1 MIKWGGFQFSMFFFQ
16 KESQIPLYR
25 QLYEQMRDQITEG
38 IWKKN
43 QKLPPTRNLAAEY
56 HISRNTVIQ
65 AYEQLEVEGYVR
77 AVTGSGYFVEDL
89 QMLQRY
95 SRQSNPKK
103 PADQKEKQSLK
114 QQYDFYYG
122 NLDYSCY
129 RSKAWRRCLMDTY
142 ETLAMQKTADLG
154 ETQGSKKLRRELG
167 KYLSISRGVRCSEEQ
182 IILTGGHKQSVDL
195 VARMFAGKEWKF
207 AMEDPGYDRTRLVM
221 QQNGFPI
228 LPVPLEQDGI
238 SISRVEKLSHTLLC
252 VTPSHQFPMG
262 AVLPAAKR
270 YALLQWAAERES
282 YLMEDDYDSELRY
295 HSLPIPSL
303 QSMDHEDR
311 TIYMGTFSKS
321 LSPDLRVAYLVLPKK
336 LLPEYQA
343 VCSCRKCSVP
353 TLIQNTLVSFMES
366 GEYQKHI
373 NIMRTYYQKKHD
385 RIVQYF
391 KKNLAE
397 KAILHGE
404 NAGLHFVLEL
414 TKKVDPQKFQEI
426 LEEKRVRIYP
436 MQRFWMNPEDCPQ
449 QMYLIGFGALTMEEL
464 PTALERLRESIE
476 SE

>member
-1 MIKWGGFQFSMFFFQ
+1 MFLFQ

-25 QLYEQMRDQITEG
+25 QLYEQMRGQITEG
-38 IWKKN
+38 MWKKDE
-43 QKLPPTRNLAAEY
+43 KLPPTRNLAAEY

-65 AYEQLEVEGYVR
+65 AYQQLEVEGYVR
-77 AVTGSGYFVEDL
+77 AVTGSGYFVENL
-89 QMLQRY
+89 QLLKGCRTD
-95 SRQSNPKK
+95 NPKK
-103 PADQKEKQSLK
+103 QSAQKEKYNAE

-129 RSKAWRRCLMDTY
+129 RSKAWRRCLMDAY
-142 ETLAMQKTADLG
+142 ETLAMQKTADHG
-154 ETQGSKKLRRELG
+154 DAQGSPRLRRELG
-167 KYLSISRGVRCSEEQ
+167 KYLYVSRGVRCSEEQ

-195 VARMFAGKEWKF
+195 VARIFAGKGWKF

-221 QQNGFPI
+221 QQNGFPVVPI
-228 LPVPLEQDGI
+228 PLERDGI
-238 SISRVEKLSHTLLC
+238 SVSAVEKLSHTLLC
-252 VTPSHQFPMG
+252 ITPSHQFPMG

-270 YALLQWAAERES
+270 YALLQWAADSES

-303 QSMDHEDR
+303 QSMDQKER

-321 LSPDLRVAYLVLPKK
+321 LSPDLRTAYLVLPQQ

-353 TLIQNTLVSFMES
+353 TLLQNTLASFIES

-385 RIVQYF
+385 MILQYF
-391 KKNLAE
+391 KENLSG
-397 KAILHGE
+397 KALLQGE

-414 TKKVDPQKFQEI
+414 TKEVDPQKFQKE
-426 LEEKRVRIYP
+426 LEERKVHIYSI
-436 MQRFWMNPEDCPQ
+436 QRFWMNPKEHPQ
-449 QMYLIGFGALTMEEL
+449 QQYLIGFGSLTMEEL
-464 PTALERLRESIE
+464 PTALERLQESIGE
-476 SE
+476 